1 MAVTLEEVKRS
12 KKKGLNGVGTM
23 KKSRH
28 RVKTVPRT
36 VGGSSGK
43 PQ

>member
-12 KKKGLNGVGTM
+12 KKKGLNGRGTM

-28 RVKTVPRT
+28 RVKTVSRT